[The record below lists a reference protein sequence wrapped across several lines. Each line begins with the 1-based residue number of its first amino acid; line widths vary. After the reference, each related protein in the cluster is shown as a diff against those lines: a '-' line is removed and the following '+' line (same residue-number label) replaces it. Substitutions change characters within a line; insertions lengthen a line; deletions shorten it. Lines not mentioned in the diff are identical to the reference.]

1 MLTHTITI
9 NDTHNMILLPI
20 LKPLD
25 KTQPYYDEFFAH
37 LRQNFKPHYSII
49 SINQKL
55 NWIKNDRS
63 FSLKNHFKV
72 AFALLGYATAKNYSK
87 EKSCLLSPRAL

>member
-9 NDTHNMILLPI
+9 NATHNMILLPI
-20 LKPLD
+20 LKLLD

-49 SINQKL
+49 SINPKL
-55 NWIKNDRS
+55 NGIKKRS
-63 FSLKNHFKV
+63 IVLIKKPFKV
-72 AFALLGYATAKNYSK
+72 AFALLGYATT
-87 EKSCLLSPRAL
+87 

>member
-9 NDTHNMILLPI
+9 NATHNMILLPI

-55 NWIKNDRS
+55 NRIKKRSTILIKNP
-63 FSLKNHFKV
+63 FKV
-72 AFALLGYATAKNYSK
+72 TFALLGYAIAKNYGK
-87 EKSCLLSPRAL
+87 EE

>member
-1 MLTHTITI
+1 
-9 NDTHNMILLPI
+9 MILLPI

-55 NWIKNDRS
+55 NWIKKRS
-63 FSLKNHFKV
+63 TTLIKKPFKV
-72 AFALLGYATAKNYSK
+72 TFAILGYATT
-87 EKSCLLSPRAL
+87 

>member
-9 NDTHNMILLPI
+9 NATHNMILLPI

-37 LRQNFKPHYSII
+37 LRQNFKPHYSIM

-55 NWIKNDRS
+55 NWIKKRS
-63 FSLKNHFKV
+63 IILIKNHLRLHSLF
-72 AFALLGYATAKNYSK
+72 
-87 EKSCLLSPRAL
+87 

>member
-1 MLTHTITI
+1 
-9 NDTHNMILLPI
+9 MILLPI

-37 LRQNFKPHYSII
+37 LRQNFKPHYSIL

-55 NWIKNDRS
+55 NWIKKRS
-63 FSLKNHFKV
+63 IILIKNHLRLHSLF
-72 AFALLGYATAKNYSK
+72 
-87 EKSCLLSPRAL
+87 

>member
-9 NDTHNMILLPI
+9 NATHNMILLPI

-49 SINQKL
+49 SINPKL
-55 NWIKNDRS
+55 NWIKRRS
-63 FSLKNHFKV
+63 IILIKKPFKV
-72 AFALLGYATAKNYSK
+72 TFALLGYATT
-87 EKSCLLSPRAL
+87 

>member
-25 KTQPYYDEFFAH
+25 KTQPYHDEFFAH

-49 SINQKL
+49 SINPKL
-55 NWIKNDRS
+55 N
-63 FSLKNHFKV
+63 
-72 AFALLGYATAKNYSK
+72 
-87 EKSCLLSPRAL
+87 

>member
-9 NDTHNMILLPI
+9 SATHNMILLPI

-25 KTQPYYDEFFAH
+25 KTQPYHDEFFAH
-37 LRQNFKPHYSII
+37 LRQNFKPHYSMI

-55 NWIKNDRS
+55 NWIKKNDQS
-63 FSLKNHFKV
+63 LSLKNHLRLHSLF
-72 AFALLGYATAKNYSK
+72 
-87 EKSCLLSPRAL
+87 

>member
-9 NDTHNMILLPI
+9 NATHNMILLPI

-55 NWIKNDRS
+55 NWVKKAINHS
-63 FSLKNHFKV
+63 HLK
-72 AFALLGYATAKNYSK
+72 TI
-87 EKSCLLSPRAL
+87 

>member
-9 NDTHNMILLPI
+9 NATHNMILLPI

-49 SINQKL
+49 SINPKL
-55 NWIKNDRS
+55 NEIKKAINRS
-63 FSLKNHFKV
+63 HLK
-72 AFALLGYATAKNYSK
+72 TI
-87 EKSCLLSPRAL
+87 

>member
-1 MLTHTITI
+1 
-9 NDTHNMILLPI
+9 MILLPI

-49 SINQKL
+49 SINPKL
-55 NWIKNDRS
+55 NWIKKNDQS
-63 FSLKNHFKV
+63 FSLKTILRLHSLF
-72 AFALLGYATAKNYSK
+72 
-87 EKSCLLSPRAL
+87 

>member
-9 NDTHNMILLPI
+9 NATHNMILLPI

-25 KTQPYYDEFFAH
+25 KTQPYYDEFFAP
-37 LRQNFKPHYSII
+37 LRQNFKPHYSLI

-55 NWIKNDRS
+55 NWIKKRS
-63 FSLKNHFKV
+63 IVLIKKPFKV
-72 AFALLGYATAKNYSK
+72 TFALLGYATA
-87 EKSCLLSPRAL
+87 

>member
-1 MLTHTITI
+1 
-9 NDTHNMILLPI
+9 MILLPI

-55 NWIKNDRS
+55 NWIKKNDQS
-63 FSLKNHFKV
+63 FSLKNHLRLHSLF
-72 AFALLGYATAKNYSK
+72 
-87 EKSCLLSPRAL
+87 

>member
-9 NDTHNMILLPI
+9 NATHNMILLPI

-55 NWIKNDRS
+55 NWIKKRS
-63 FSLKNHFKV
+63 IILIKNHFKV
-72 AFALLGYATAKNYSK
+72 TFALLGYAMAKNYGK
-87 EKSCLLSPRAL
+87 EE

>member
-9 NDTHNMILLPI
+9 NATHNMILLPI

-37 LRQNFKPHYSII
+37 LRQNFKPHYSIL
-49 SINQKL
+49 SINPKL
-55 NWIKNDRS
+55 NRIKKRS
-63 FSLKNHFKV
+63 IILVKKPFKV
-72 AFALLGYATAKNYSK
+72 AFALLGYATT
-87 EKSCLLSPRAL
+87 

>member
-1 MLTHTITI
+1 
-9 NDTHNMILLPI
+9 MILLPI

-37 LRQNFKPHYSII
+37 LRQNFKPHYSIL

-55 NWIKNDRS
+55 NWIKKRS
-63 FSLKNHFKV
+63 IILIKKLF
-72 AFALLGYATAKNYSK
+72 
-87 EKSCLLSPRAL
+87 

>member
-9 NDTHNMILLPI
+9 NATHNMILLPI

-37 LRQNFKPHYSII
+37 LRQNFKPHYSIL

-55 NWIKNDRS
+55 NWIKKNDQS
-63 FSLKNHFKV
+63 FSLKNHLRLHSLF
-72 AFALLGYATAKNYSK
+72 
-87 EKSCLLSPRAL
+87 

>member
-9 NDTHNMILLPI
+9 NATHNMILLPI

-37 LRQNFKPHYSII
+37 LRQNFKLHYSII
-49 SINQKL
+49 SINPKL
-55 NWIKNDRS
+55 N
-63 FSLKNHFKV
+63 
-72 AFALLGYATAKNYSK
+72 
-87 EKSCLLSPRAL
+87 

>member
-1 MLTHTITI
+1 
-9 NDTHNMILLPI
+9 MILLPI

-55 NWIKNDRS
+55 NWIKKDDQS
-63 FSLKNHFKV
+63 FSLKKHLRLHSLF
-72 AFALLGYATAKNYSK
+72 
-87 EKSCLLSPRAL
+87 

>member
-9 NDTHNMILLPI
+9 NATHNMILLPI

-25 KTQPYYDEFFAH
+25 KTQPYSDEIFCP
-37 LRQNFKPHYSII
+37 LQNFKPHYSII

-55 NWIKNDRS
+55 NWIK
-63 FSLKNHFKV
+63 KAINHSHQK
-72 AFALLGYATAKNYSK
+72 TI
-87 EKSCLLSPRAL
+87 

>member
-9 NDTHNMILLPI
+9 NATHNMILLPI

-55 NWIKNDRS
+55 NWIKKRS
-63 FSLKNHFKV
+63 IILIKKPFKV
-72 AFALLGYATAKNYSK
+72 AFALLGYATA
-87 EKSCLLSPRAL
+87 

>member
-9 NDTHNMILLPI
+9 NATANMILLPI

-37 LRQNFKPHYSII
+37 LQQNFKPHYSLI

-55 NWIKNDRS
+55 NWIKKRS
-63 FSLKNHFKV
+63 IILIKKLF
-72 AFALLGYATAKNYSK
+72 
-87 EKSCLLSPRAL
+87 

>member
-9 NDTHNMILLPI
+9 NATHNMILLPI

-37 LRQNFKPHYSII
+37 LRQNFKPHYSMI

-55 NWIKNDRS
+55 NWIKKTINH
-63 FSLKNHFKV
+63 FSLKNHLRLHSLF
-72 AFALLGYATAKNYSK
+72 
-87 EKSCLLSPRAL
+87 